1 MSTRD
6 DLPEALRGFDLT
18 GRVALVTGASS
29 GLGEGL
35 ARGLASVGATVAVVA
50 RRKDRLESLAE
61 DIGGLAVA
69 CDLLDLEQVR
79 EVVPAGRGGASVARR
94 SS

>member
-6 DLPEALRGFDLT
+6 DLPEGLRSFDLT

-35 ARGLASVGATVAVVA
+35 ARGLASMGAVVAVVG
-50 RRKDRLESLAE
+50 RRKERLEPLAQE
-61 DIGGLAVA
+61 IGGLPVA
-69 CDLLDLEQVR
+69 CDLLD
-79 EVVPAGRGGASVARR
+79 PARCGR
-94 SS
+94 